1 MDNCAVT
8 EMVVEPRPELLSY
21 NLTDHLEGL

>member
-8 EMVVEPRPELLSY
+8 EMVVEPRPKILSA
-21 NLTDHLEGL
+21 NLADHLECL

>member
-1 MDNCAVT
+1 VRANSS
-8 EMVVEPRPELLSY
+8 ELVVEPSPELLSY